1 MNLCVSIFEI
11 MFSFPSAIY
20 LEGGL
25 VDPMEVVFL
34 IFFLG
39 TCFCM
44 MVVPLYVP
52 TSTHQGSH
60 FPISLPTLLISCL
73 SDGSHPNRYEVASHC
88 AFHLYF
94 PNE

>member
-34 IFFLG
+34 IFF
-39 TCFCM
+39 
-44 MVVPLYVP
+44 
-52 TSTHQGSH
+52 
-60 FPISLPTLLISCL
+60 
-73 SDGSHPNRYEVASHC
+73 
-88 AFHLYF
+88 
-94 PNE
+94 